1 MTAKPNE
8 IDPGA
13 RIHDGEEPVLDVS
26 DYGTL
31 SVPPSDVASTILSA
45 MTPEEKTN
53 FDNLL
58 GLLQA
63 WSESASG
70 TPGLLLHPQ
79 APRFLMG
86 SRFSEDG

>member
-13 RIHDGEEPVLDVS
+13 RIHDDEEPVS

-31 SVPPSDVASTILSA
+31 PVPPSDLAGTILSA

-53 FDNLL
+53 FNNLL
-58 GLLQA
+58 GLL
-63 WSESASG
+63 
-70 TPGLLLHPQ
+70 
-79 APRFLMG
+79 
-86 SRFSEDG
+86 